1 VSMTSAF
8 LAERFLSMFPSPSTS
23 CISSYRL
30 TLTLNRWINWIL
42 YEVITICSF
51 SRLLLKPYQ
60 NILLLSSP

>member
-30 TLTLNRWINWIL
+30 TLTLNR
-42 YEVITICSF
+42 
-51 SRLLLKPYQ
+51 
-60 NILLLSSP
+60 